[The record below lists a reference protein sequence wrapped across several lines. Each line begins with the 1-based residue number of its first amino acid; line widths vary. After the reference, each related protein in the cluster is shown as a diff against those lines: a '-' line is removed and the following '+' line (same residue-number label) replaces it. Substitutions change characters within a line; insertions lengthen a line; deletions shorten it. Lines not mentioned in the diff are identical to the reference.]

1 MQYAIA
7 QNEPIGK
14 RKPSVESDQS
24 EERVGAIFV
33 GFYED
38 MADSVV
44 AQRRDL
50 PDEPF
55 KGCNKGLSRPVI
67 G

>member
-7 QNEPIGK
+7 LNEPIGK
-14 RKPSVESDQS
+14 RRPSVESDQS

-44 AQRRDL
+44 ARTA
-50 PDEPF
+50 P
-55 KGCNKGLSRPVI
+55 GLAR
-67 G
+67 